1 MHQLFI
7 YFTKAYD
14 SVRREILYNILT
26 ELGILKKLV
35 RLMKMCQNETYSTV
49 WVGKHLLEVIPIKNV
64 LKQED
69 VLLSLL
75 FNFV

>member
-1 MHQLFI
+1 VHQLFI